1 MKTKKLK
8 TSLIIIALICSFILN
23 SKAQDYKFIT
33 TVESVISAGAGRSRM
48 IISED
53 NNEMTEIE
61 LKNFFSL
68 VGIQF
73 GNIKNND
80 QLIANKLVEQEK
92 KGYKL
97 INVSTG
103 VYSAKDSQ
111 GIFITRYLFR
121 KD

>member
-1 MKTKKLK
+1 MK